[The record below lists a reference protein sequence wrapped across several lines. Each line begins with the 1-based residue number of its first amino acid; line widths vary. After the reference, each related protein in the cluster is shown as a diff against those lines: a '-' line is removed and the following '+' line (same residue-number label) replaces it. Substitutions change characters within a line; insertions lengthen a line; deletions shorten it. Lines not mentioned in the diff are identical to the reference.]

1 MTFIIL
7 LLCLGLERCLHRGN
21 FLARF
26 NWFEQYVSKINDIT
40 KNKNWAQ
47 HYFIP
52 LILVVLPIVIPVAV
66 IYFLSAAFIQG
77 LLAFLI
83 GVVVLFYCLG
93 PINIFDTKQIYPQQ
107 WSFGQ
112 GAAKTSNRNVSNNH
126 EDGELSGNADK
137 NSSAKGIHQP
147 IFWQANESLF
157 AVIFWM
163 ALLGPIAA
171 LVYRLVERSA
181 HIHAS
186 YPALGKSAQQVRA
199 LLDWLPVR
207 LFSMLFALAGNFV
220 QTSQFCLDYLLRDVS
235 FNRELIEKS
244 GRIALGLDE
253 TAEFTNE
260 NYGSA
265 LKLIDRD
272 LILFL
277 IIVFAVTLGVLL

>member
-1 MTFIIL
+1 MTFITL
-7 LLCLGLERCLHRGN
+7 LLCLALERFLHRGN
-21 FLARF
+21 FLRRF
-26 NWFEQYVSKINDIT
+26 NGFDQYVAKINDLT
-40 KNKNWAQ
+40 KDKGWAQ
-47 HYFIP
+47 QHFIP
-52 LILVVLPIVIPVAV
+52 LLFVLFPIVLPVAAV
-66 IYFLSAAFIQG
+66 YFLSATFVHG

-83 GVVVLFYCLG
+83 GVFVLFYCLG
-93 PINIFDTKQIYPQQ
+93 PRNIFDH
-107 WSFGQ
+107 
-112 GAAKTSNRNVSNNH
+112 NEV
-126 EDGELSGNADK
+126 
-137 NSSAKGIHQP
+137 HQS

-163 ALLGPIAA
+163 SLLGPMAA
-171 LVYRLVERSA
+171 LIYRLVERSA

-186 YPALGKSAQQVRA
+186 YPALGKAAHQIRA

-207 LFSMLFALAGNFV
+207 LFSILSALAGNFV

-244 GRIALGLDE
+244 GRIALGLEDSAQL
-253 TAEFTNE
+253 TTD
-260 NYGSA
+260 NYASA

>member
-1 MTFIIL
+1 MTFITL
-7 LLCLGLERCLHRGN
+7 LLCLGLERFLQRGN

-26 NWFEQYVSKINDIT
+26 NWFEQYVSKINELT
-40 KNKNWAQ
+40 KNNSWSQ
-47 HYFIP
+47 QYFIP
-52 LILVVLPIVIPVAV
+52 LLFVVLPIVVPVAI
-66 IYFLSAAFIQG
+66 IYFLSATFIQG

-83 GVVVLFYCLG
+83 GAVVLFYCLG
-93 PINIFDTKQIYPQQ
+93 PINIFDTKQ
-107 WSFGQ
+107 
-112 GAAKTSNRNVSNNH
+112 
-126 EDGELSGNADK
+126 
-137 NSSAKGIHQP
+137 IHQP

-181 HIHAS
+181 HIHPS

-207 LFSMLFALAGNFV
+207 LFSILFALAGNFV
-220 QTSQFCLDYLLRDVS
+220 QTSHFCLDYLLRDVS

-253 TAEFTNE
+253 TTEFTNE
-260 NYGSA
+260 NYDSA
-265 LKLIDRD
+265 LRLIDRD

>member
-1 MTFIIL
+1 MTFITL
-7 LLCLGLERCLHRGN
+7 LLCLGLERFLHRGN

-26 NWFEQYVSKINDIT
+26 NWFEQYVSKINELT
-40 KNKNWAQ
+40 KNNSWSQ
-47 HYFIP
+47 QYFIP
-52 LILVVLPIVIPVAV
+52 LLFVLLPIVIPVAI
-66 IYFLSAAFIQG
+66 IYFLSATFIQG
-77 LLAFLI
+77 LLAFFI
-83 GVVVLFYCLG
+83 GAVVLFYCLG
-93 PINIFDTKQIYPQQ
+93 PINIFDTKQ
-107 WSFGQ
+107 
-112 GAAKTSNRNVSNNH
+112 
-126 EDGELSGNADK
+126 
-137 NSSAKGIHQP
+137 IHQP

-181 HIHAS
+181 HIHPS

-207 LFSMLFALAGNFV
+207 LFSILFALAGNFV
-220 QTSQFCLDYLLRDVS
+220 QTSHFCLDYLLRDVS

-244 GRIALGLDE
+244 GRIALGLGE
-253 TAEFTNE
+253 TIEFTNE
-260 NYGSA
+260 NYDSA
-265 LKLIDRD
+265 LRLIDRD

>member
-1 MTFIIL
+1 MTFITL
-7 LLCLGLERCLHRGN
+7 LLCLGLERFLHRGN

-26 NWFEQYVSKINDIT
+26 NWFEQYVSKINDLT
-40 KNKNWAQ
+40 KNMSWTQ
-47 HYFIP
+47 QYFIP
-52 LILVVLPIVIPVAV
+52 LLFVVLPIVIPVAI
-66 IYFLSAAFIQG
+66 IYFLSAAFVQG
-77 LLAFLI
+77 LLAFII
-83 GVVVLFYCLG
+83 GAAVLFYCLG
-93 PINIFDTKQIYPQQ
+93 PINIFDTKQ
-107 WSFGQ
+107 
-112 GAAKTSNRNVSNNH
+112 V
-126 EDGELSGNADK
+126 
-137 NSSAKGIHQP
+137 HQP

-171 LVYRLVERSA
+171 LIYRLVERSA

-186 YPALGKSAQQVRA
+186 YPALGKSAQQIRA
-199 LLDWLPVR
+199 LLDWLPIR

-220 QTSQFCLDYLLRDVS
+220 QTSHFCLDYLFRDVS

-253 TAEFTNE
+253 TAELNDE
-260 NYGSA
+260 SYGSA

-277 IIVFAVTLGVLL
+277 IIVFAVSLGVLL

>member
-7 LLCLGLERCLHRGN
+7 LLCLGLERFLHRGN

-26 NWFEQYVSKINDIT
+26 NWFEQYVSKINELT
-40 KNKNWAQ
+40 KNNSWSQ
-47 HYFIP
+47 QYFIP
-52 LILVVLPIVIPVAV
+52 LLFVVLPIVVPVAI
-66 IYFLSAAFIQG
+66 IYFLSATFIQG

-83 GVVVLFYCLG
+83 GAVVLFYCLG
-93 PINIFDTKQIYPQQ
+93 PINIFDTKQ
-107 WSFGQ
+107 
-112 GAAKTSNRNVSNNH
+112 
-126 EDGELSGNADK
+126 
-137 NSSAKGIHQP
+137 IHQP

-181 HIHAS
+181 HIHPS

-207 LFSMLFALAGNFV
+207 LFSILFALAGNFV
-220 QTSQFCLDYLLRDVS
+220 QTSHFCLDYLLRDVS

-253 TAEFTNE
+253 TTEFTNE
-260 NYGSA
+260 NYDSA
-265 LKLIDRD
+265 LRLIDRD

>member
-1 MTFIIL
+1 MTFITL
-7 LLCLGLERCLHRGN
+7 LLCLGLERFLHRGK

-26 NWFEQYVSKINDIT
+26 NWFEQYVSKINELT
-40 KNKNWAQ
+40 KNNSWSQ
-47 HYFIP
+47 QYFIP
-52 LILVVLPIVIPVAV
+52 LLFVVLPIVIPVAI
-66 IYFLSAAFIQG
+66 IYFLSATFIQG

-83 GVVVLFYCLG
+83 GAVVLFYCLG
-93 PINIFDTKQIYPQQ
+93 PINIFDTKQ
-107 WSFGQ
+107 
-112 GAAKTSNRNVSNNH
+112 
-126 EDGELSGNADK
+126 
-137 NSSAKGIHQP
+137 IHQP

-181 HIHAS
+181 HIHPS

-207 LFSMLFALAGNFV
+207 LFSILFALAGNFV
-220 QTSQFCLDYLLRDVS
+220 QTSHFCLDYLLRDVS
-235 FNRELIEKS
+235 FNRELIDKS

-253 TAEFTNE
+253 TTEFTNE
-260 NYGSA
+260 NYDSA
-265 LKLIDRD
+265 LRLIDRD

>member
-1 MTFIIL
+1 MTFITL

-26 NWFEQYVSKINDIT
+26 NWFEQYVSKINELT
-40 KNKNWAQ
+40 KNNSWSQ
-47 HYFIP
+47 QYFIP
-52 LILVVLPIVIPVAV
+52 LLFVILPIVIPVAI
-66 IYFLSAAFIQG
+66 IYFLSATFIQG

-83 GVVVLFYCLG
+83 GAVVLFYCLG
-93 PINIFDTKQIYPQQ
+93 PINIFDTKQ
-107 WSFGQ
+107 
-112 GAAKTSNRNVSNNH
+112 
-126 EDGELSGNADK
+126 
-137 NSSAKGIHQP
+137 IHQP

-163 ALLGPIAA
+163 ALFGPIAA

-181 HIHAS
+181 HIHPS

-207 LFSMLFALAGNFV
+207 LFSILFALAGNFV
-220 QTSQFCLDYLLRDVS
+220 QTSHFCLDYLLRDVS

-253 TAEFTNE
+253 TTEFTNE
-260 NYGSA
+260 NYDSA
-265 LKLIDRD
+265 LRLIDRD

>member
-1 MTFIIL
+1 MTFITL
-7 LLCLGLERCLHRGN
+7 LLCLGLERYLHRGN

-26 NWFEQYVSKINDIT
+26 NWFEQYVSKIHDLT
-40 KNKNWAQ
+40 KNNSWSQ
-47 HYFIP
+47 QYFIP
-52 LILVVLPIVIPVAV
+52 LLFVVLPIVIPVAI
-66 IYFLSAAFIQG
+66 IYFLSATFIQG

-83 GVVVLFYCLG
+83 GAVVLFYCLG
-93 PINIFDTKQIYPQQ
+93 PINIFDTKQI
-107 WSFGQ
+107 
-112 GAAKTSNRNVSNNH
+112 
-126 EDGELSGNADK
+126 
-137 NSSAKGIHQP
+137 HQP
-147 IFWQANESLF
+147 IFWQANECLF

-181 HIHAS
+181 HIHPS

-207 LFSMLFALAGNFV
+207 LFSILFALAGNFV
-220 QTSQFCLDYLLRDVS
+220 QTSHFCLDYLLRDVS

-253 TAEFTNE
+253 TTEFTNE
-260 NYGSA
+260 NYDSA
-265 LKLIDRD
+265 LRLIDRD

>member
-1 MTFIIL
+1 MTFITL

-21 FLARF
+21 FLSRF
-26 NWFEQYVSKINDIT
+26 NWFEQYVSKINDLT
-40 KNKNWAQ
+40 KNNNWSQ
-47 HYFIP
+47 QYFFP
-52 LILVVLPIVIPVAV
+52 LLFVVLPIVIPVAI
-66 IYFLSAAFIQG
+66 IYFLSATFVQG

-83 GVVVLFYCLG
+83 GAVVLFYCLG
-93 PINIFDTKQIYPQQ
+93 PINIFDTKQ
-107 WSFGQ
+107 
-112 GAAKTSNRNVSNNH
+112 
-126 EDGELSGNADK
+126 
-137 NSSAKGIHQP
+137 IHQP

-181 HIHAS
+181 HIHPS

-207 LFSMLFALAGNFV
+207 LFSILFALAGNFV
-220 QTSQFCLDYLLRDVS
+220 QTSHFCLDYLLRDVS
-235 FNRELIEKS
+235 LNRELIEKS

-253 TAEFTNE
+253 STEFTNE
-260 NYGSA
+260 NYDSA
-265 LKLIDRD
+265 LRLIDRD

>member
-1 MTFIIL
+1 MTFITL
-7 LLCLGLERCLHRGN
+7 LLCLALERFLHRGN
-21 FLARF
+21 FLRRF
-26 NWFEQYVSKINDIT
+26 NWFEQYVAKINDLT
-40 KNKNWAQ
+40 KDKGWMQ
-47 HYFIP
+47 LHFIP
-52 LILVVLPIVIPVAV
+52 LLFVILPIVLPVAMV
-66 IYFLSAAFIQG
+66 YFLSAVFVHG

-83 GVVVLFYCLG
+83 GMFVLFYCLG
-93 PINIFDTKQIYPQQ
+93 PINIFDSKE
-107 WSFGQ
+107 
-112 GAAKTSNRNVSNNH
+112 V
-126 EDGELSGNADK
+126 
-137 NSSAKGIHQP
+137 HQT

-163 ALLGPIAA
+163 SLLGPMAA
-171 LVYRLVERSA
+171 LVYRLVERSS

-186 YPALGKSAQQVRA
+186 YPALAKAGQQMRA

-207 LFSMLFALAGNFV
+207 LFSILSALAGNFV

-244 GRIALGLDE
+244 GRIALGLDDSAQL
-253 TAEFTNE
+253 TID

-265 LKLIDRD
+265 LKLIDRN

>member
-1 MTFIIL
+1 MTFITL

-26 NWFEQYVSKINDIT
+26 NWFEQYVSKINELT
-40 KNKNWAQ
+40 KNNSWSQ
-47 HYFIP
+47 QYFIP
-52 LILVVLPIVIPVAV
+52 LLFVVLPIVVPVAI
-66 IYFLSAAFIQG
+66 IYFLSATFIQG

-83 GVVVLFYCLG
+83 GAGVLFYCLG
-93 PINIFDTKQIYPQQ
+93 PINIFDTKQ
-107 WSFGQ
+107 
-112 GAAKTSNRNVSNNH
+112 
-126 EDGELSGNADK
+126 
-137 NSSAKGIHQP
+137 IHQP

-181 HIHAS
+181 HIHPS

-207 LFSMLFALAGNFV
+207 LFSILFALAGNFV
-220 QTSQFCLDYLLRDVS
+220 QTSHFCLDYLLRDVS

-253 TAEFTNE
+253 TTEFTNE
-260 NYGSA
+260 NYDSA
-265 LKLIDRD
+265 LRLIDRD

>member
-1 MTFIIL
+1 MTFITL
-7 LLCLGLERCLHRGN
+7 LLCLGLERFLHRGN

-26 NWFEQYVSKINDIT
+26 NWFEQYVSKINDMT
-40 KNKNWAQ
+40 KNMTWAQ
-47 HYFIP
+47 QYFIP

-83 GVVVLFYCLG
+83 GAVVLFYCLG
-93 PINIFDTKQIYPQQ
+93 PINIFDTK
-107 WSFGQ
+107 
-112 GAAKTSNRNVSNNH
+112 K
-126 EDGELSGNADK
+126 
-137 NSSAKGIHQP
+137 IHQP

-207 LFSMLFALAGNFV
+207 LFSILFALAGNFV

-253 TAEFTNE
+253 TTEFTNE

>member
-1 MTFIIL
+1 MTFITL
-7 LLCLGLERCLHRGN
+7 LLCLALERFLHRGN
-21 FLARF
+21 FLGRF
-26 NWFEQYVSKINDIT
+26 NWFEQYVAKINDLT
-40 KNKNWAQ
+40 KDKGWTQA
-47 HYFIP
+47 HFMP
-52 LILVVLPIVIPVAV
+52 LLFVILPIVLPAAAV
-66 IYFLSAAFIQG
+66 YFLSAAFVHG

-83 GVVVLFYCLG
+83 GIFVLFYCLG
-93 PINIFDTKQIYPQQ
+93 PLNIFDTKE
-107 WSFGQ
+107 
-112 GAAKTSNRNVSNNH
+112 V
-126 EDGELSGNADK
+126 
-137 NSSAKGIHQP
+137 HQT

-163 ALLGPIAA
+163 SLLGPIAA

-186 YPALGKSAQQVRA
+186 YPALGKTAHQIRA

-207 LFSMLFALAGNFV
+207 LFSILSALAGNFV
-220 QTSQFCLDYLLRDVS
+220 QTSQLCLDYLLKDVS

-244 GRIALGLDE
+244 GRIALGLEDSAQL
-253 TAEFTNE
+253 TTD
-260 NYGSA
+260 NYASA